1 MTNRYKSRLK
11 RKASF
16 WNKILYTLKLKEVT
30 I

>member
-1 MTNRYKSRLK
+1 MTSRYKARLK